1 MNRFGTNRTMRYADT
16 SIKQT
21 QVVIDFSNG
30 RNGTAR
36 ITARRLLVY
45 RNSWAE
51 TIDTIDIWF
60 VHNPK
65 KLSRVATQRLN
76 IATLT
81 FSVDSVKD
89 KRGLTAPAQ
98 TSYYHQLI
106 SRNLHVDILQIMFS
120 RTTNTNYF

>member
-1 MNRFGTNRTMRYADT
+1 MNCFGTNRTMRYTDT

-45 RNSWAE
+45 GNSWAE
-51 TIDTIDIWF
+51 TINTINIWF

-65 KLSRVATQRLN
+65 KLSRIATQ
-76 IATLT
+76 
-81 FSVDSVKD
+81 
-89 KRGLTAPAQ
+89 
-98 TSYYHQLI
+98 
-106 SRNLHVDILQIMFS
+106 
-120 RTTNTNYF
+120 